1 MTHDH
6 LNGVPDELKTG
17 PLPQCEVGVQNSKAV
32 GNTDGQ
38 PCRSDNNVKHVVRRA
53 SLKPYIPEWLREE
66 ICSKR
71 SIKSRRE
78 AIEEAIELDDGFLAW
93 ALLALYEQQTPD
105 EKAALKPLWPNR
117 RGFSGWEGNLFMCV
131 AGSLIKHGY
140 LTISEL
146 SFLRRINPK
155 GRSRLGKH
163 GGQLIALIASAS
175 CPDRMQRKFKQLSD
189 TDTLRERTA

>member
-1 MTHDH
+1 MRPH
-6 LNGVPDELKTG
+6 
-17 PLPQCEVGVQNSKAV
+17 
-32 GNTDGQ
+32 
-38 PCRSDNNVKHVVRRA
+38 
-53 SLKPYIPEWLREE
+53 IPEWLREE
-66 ICSKR
+66 ICSKI
-71 SIKSRRE
+71 SLKNKRE

-117 RGFSGWEGNLFMCV
+117 RGFSGWEGNLFMKT
-131 AGSLIKHGY
+131 ADSLVKRGY

-163 GGQLIALIASAS
+163 GAQLIALIAATS
-175 CPDRMQRKFKQLSD
+175 CPGRVPRKFQRLLEDRNEPK
-189 TDTLRERTA
+189 EKIA